1 MAEVSV
7 KQLATDIDTP
17 VDRLLQQFAA
27 AGIDKS
33 KADDMVSESEKQALL
48 THLKKQHGEE
58 ASAAPARMT
67 LQRKTKSTLS
77 VQGTG
82 GKSKEVQVEVRKS
95 RTYVRR
101 SALEEEQRQEAE
113 EKARL
118 EAEEKA
124 RREAEEKARNEA
136 EEKARRV
143 AEQARL
149 EAEEKARIEAEK
161 KARQA
166 QQQPANAA
174 DSKAQQEAEK
184 MAKREAEELKRQQ
197 EATALQ
203 KAEELAAK
211 KAEEARLMAEENSA
225 RWAEEEAKRATESGD
240 YHVTT
245 SMHARAAEDEQDSK
259 EESRRRGATAA
270 KGPKK
275 TGRRDDDR
283 DDRNPRA
290 RKGKRGKMATPNA
303 MKHGFNKPA
312 AAVNRDVIIG
322 ETITVAELA
331 NKMAVKGVE
340 VIKVMMKMGAMATI
354 NQVIDQ
360 ETAQLVAEE
369 MGHKVVLRRENELEE
384 AVLSDRDETSEAK
397 PRAPVVTIMG
407 HVDHGKT
414 SLLDYIRKAKVAAG
428 EAGGITQH
436 IGAYHVKTE
445 SGMITFLDTP
455 GHAAFTSMR
464 ARGAKATDIVVL
476 VVAADDG
483 VMPQTIE
490 AIQHA
495 KAAGVPL
502 VVAVNKI
509 DKPEADPDRVKTELA
524 RYDVMS
530 EDWGGD
536 CQFVHVS
543 AKSGQ
548 GIDDLLEAILI
559 QSEVLELK
567 AVVDGMA
574 NGVVIES
581 FLDKGRGPV
590 ATVLVQEG
598 TLRQGDIVLCGL
610 EYGRVR
616 AMRDELGKEI
626 KEAGPSLPVEILGLS
641 GVPSAGDEATV
652 VRDEKKAR
660 EVALYRQ
667 GKFREVKLARQ
678 QKAKLE
684 NMFANMTEGEVS
696 EVNVVLK
703 ADVQGSVEAICD
715 ALVKL
720 STDEVKVKIVGSGV
734 GGITETDATLAAASS
749 AILVGF
755 NVRADASARKVTEAE
770 SLDLRYY
777 SVIYDLIDEVK
788 QAMSG
793 MLAPEYK
800 QEIIGLA
807 EVRDVF
813 KSPKFGAVAGCMV
826 TEGVVKR
833 SNRIRVLRD
842 NVVIYEGELESLR
855 RFKDDV
861 NEVKNGYEC
870 GIAVK
875 NYNDVRVGDQIEV
888 YETVEIKRS
897 L

>member
-1 MAEVSV
+1 M
-7 KQLATDIDTP
+7 
-17 VDRLLQQFAA
+17 
-27 AGIDKS
+27 
-33 KADDMVSESEKQALL
+33 
-48 THLKKQHGEE
+48 
-58 ASAAPARMT
+58 
-67 LQRKTKSTLS
+67 
-77 VQGTG
+77 
-82 GKSKEVQVEVRKS
+82 
-95 RTYVRR
+95 
-101 SALEEEQRQEAE
+101 
-113 EKARL
+113 

-124 RREAEEKARNEA
+124 RREAEEKARLDA
-136 EEKARRV
+136 EEKARRE
-143 AEQARL
+143 AEQARR
-149 EAEEKARIEAEK
+149 EAEEKARIEAQQ

-166 QQQPANAA
+166 QQPAKAA
-174 DSKAQQEAEK
+174 GSTAQQEAEK

-197 EATALQ
+197 EQTALQ

-211 KAEEARLMAEENSA
+211 KAEEARIMAEQNAA
-225 RWAEEEAKRATESGD
+225 RWAEEEAARAKESSD
-240 YHVTT
+240 YHLTT
-245 SMHARAAEDEQDSK
+245 NKHAQAAEDELDRK
-259 EESRRRGATAA
+259 EETSRRTAA
-270 KGPKK
+270 AAKAPKK
-275 TGRRDDDR
+275 VGRRE
-283 DDRNPRA
+283 DDRNDRNSRDPRA
-290 RKGKRGKMATPNA
+290 RKGKRGKMAMPNA

-312 AAVNRDVIIG
+312 AVVNRDVVIG

-436 IGAYHVKTE
+436 IGAYHVQTD

-524 RYDVMS
+524 RYNVMS

-543 AKSGQ
+543 AKSGE

-559 QSEVLELK
+559 QAEVLELK

-616 AMRDELGKEI
+616 AMRDELGREI

-696 EVNVVLK
+696 EVNVVIK

-755 NVRADASARKVTEAE
+755 NVRADASARKVIESE

-793 MLAPEYK
+793 KLAPEYR

-807 EVRDVF
+807 EVRSVF

-861 NEVKNGYEC
+861 NEVRNGYEC

-875 NYNDVRVGDQIEV
+875 NYNDVREGDQIEV
-888 YETVEIKRS
+888 YETIEIQRT